1 MTSSGALK
9 LVDMPAGE
17 MARWRAAVEPVT
29 ASWVADMEK
38 KGLPAKAFMAD
49 IAALSKKYHA
59 MSPNDIMQA
68 AIDSPLQGILD

>member
-1 MTSSGALK
+1 
-9 LVDMPAGE
+9 
-17 MARWRAAVEPVT
+17 VT